1 MEKPKKPELIVISN
15 DDYNLP
21 NKNISLQGGF
31 KNFRAF
37 INNQKK
43 KKTKQIKKKSLIK
56 KKKKKNFKIIIFQT
70 VLNQQKINMSKTIK

>member
-1 MEKPKKPELIVISN
+1 MEKKKPELIVISN

-37 INNQKK
+37 INSQRKK
-43 KKTKQIKKKSLIK
+43 
-56 KKKKKNFKIIIFQT
+56 
-70 VLNQQKINMSKTIK
+70 M